1 MRPSPVW
8 AESRRRCGRVPAP
21 MWAEYRRR
29 CGLSPGADV
38 GERACVQLANSMGM
52 ALGGMFGLRLNGS
65 QVAPVDYWR
74 RKGSAVY
81 EVGVHAMHARWH
93 E

>member
-1 MRPSPVW
+1 
-8 AESRRRCGRVPAP
+8 
-21 MWAEYRRR
+21 
-29 CGLSPGADV
+29 
-38 GERACVQLANSMGM
+38 MGM

-81 EVGVHAMHARWH
+81 EVGVHARWH